1 MAIPPSI
8 GSTKYEYLKARISL
22 VRIVDQGYIG
32 NHRLGTVLDATSGQ
46 AVGPLVAD
54 LAGGPNGRIWTV
66 QRNTGLLLSM
76 DGDHM
81 SLIGRSKELDRILS
95 VIRGPNESALRVVGQ
110 RGVGKSSLLSEI
122 PRLSDYRTVFLRA
135 SASESDWPLS
145 GLTALLDGIDD
156 PVLNRF
162 ADELLRDST
171 GALDVP
177 TVSTMLLNALHQRS
191 SSRTVIVVDDADQLD
206 PSSQAVIGFLARRL
220 SRTDM
225 ALFISVREETPDSTF
240 ASLPTLQLRPLSYN
254 DTVRMLES
262 IPARQAAA
270 AAVHV
275 VAAATRGNPLAA
287 VELYT
292 CLLDRQ
298 AEGKYALPVPL
309 PCKGSF
315 ESEFAATV
323 GGLSQDARHVLDLL
337 SLSCRSDIATLEK
350 VYSQLWPGIDELLA
364 TGMVSRTGAHL
375 RIQDQLLRGYVFAA
389 MTPAVRTANHRAM
402 AEAADPTDPYARR
415 WHLSFTALERQTP
428 FGLLGFAVDL
438 IRSGEI
444 AFAVEY
450 IERALTINPWETE
463 TAARL
468 TAVAELLFNRAEFVY
483 AKRYLTW
490 AQRVTGNPAL
500 ILRLTGLAFEI
511 QFIQGAAVRSSM
523 VLRLVREFGQ
533 HDPVFASN
541 LLAMGSLYYA
551 ERWELEDAVS
561 LLQYIEKFRDSAS
574 ADCLAVVGR
583 AKQLIE
589 VIGGSTDH
597 IGRKHGAGRRG
608 MVPALLV
615 QGRSLSYAEHH
626 ELAQEAFTMVRN
638 SVEAG
643 TINWRETANF
653 LAVDNEIRAGNVR
666 TAIKLIED
674 LELSEPET
682 KYHRGMRHIFRVW
695 RAHALGDEALARVY
709 VTEAQH
715 SFGAESHPA
724 MTAQLAACQG
734 HFALMRGNLA
744 ESLAQLSR
752 AAEIGMAFRNP
763 ALLRCEADLVE
774 VLVRLG
780 RHREATEVLFRLESR
795 SVGLRSPWLMSAIA
809 RSRAMLAD
817 GEQSLQL
824 FSQALEG
831 RIAHESVLE
840 RARTTLCYAER
851 LGAFGR
857 LREARDGLLRAKVLF
872 DEAGADAWTQHVDS
886 LLLDERVE
894 PVRVPGNPAM
904 LMLAD
909 HERALAKMV
918 ARGMRNKEI
927 AATLYVSVRTV
938 EVRLTAIYRKLGVE
952 SRAQLTALAAGKD
965 APSREPYVLPVL

>member
-1 MAIPPSI
+1 
-8 GSTKYEYLKARISL
+8 
-22 VRIVDQGYIG
+22 
-32 NHRLGTVLDATSGQ
+32 
-46 AVGPLVAD
+46 
-54 LAGGPNGRIWTV
+54 
-66 QRNTGLLLSM
+66 
-76 DGDHM
+76 M

-95 VIRGPNESALRVVGQ
+95 VIRGPKESALTVVGR
-110 RGVGKSSLLSEI
+110 RGVGKSALLSEI
-122 PRLSDYRTVFLRA
+122 PRLTGDRTVFLRA

-145 GLTALLDGIDD
+145 GLTALLNGIDD

-162 ADELLRDST
+162 ADELLRDYT
-171 GALDVP
+171 GTMDVP
-177 TVSTMLLNALHQRS
+177 MASTMLLNGLHQRS
-191 SSRTVIVVDDADQLD
+191 SSRTVIVIDDGDQLD

-220 SRTDM
+220 SGTDM
-225 ALFISVREETPDSTF
+225 ALFISMGEETPDSPF

-262 IPARQAAA
+262 IPAPQTTT
-270 AAVHV
+270 AAVHA
-275 VAAATRGNPLAA
+275 VAAATQGNPLAA

-292 CLLDRQ
+292 CLLERQ

-323 GGLSQDARHVLDLL
+323 GGLTQDARRVLDLL
-337 SLSCRSDIATLEK
+337 SLSCRSDITTLEK

-364 TGMVSRTGAHL
+364 TGMVSRTGPHL

-402 AEAADPTDPYARR
+402 AGAADPTDPYARR

-450 IERALTINPWETE
+450 IERALTINPWEAE

-468 TAVAELLFNRAEFVY
+468 ATVAELLFNRGEFVY

-490 AQRVTGNPAL
+490 AQRVTRNPAL

-523 VLRLVREFGQ
+523 VVRLVKEFGQ
-533 HDPVFASN
+533 HDPAYAAS
-541 LLAMGSLYYA
+541 LLTLGALYYA
-551 ERWELEDAVS
+551 ERWELEDALG
-561 LLQYIEKFRDSAS
+561 LLRQAEHFQDFAAPNS
-574 ADCLAVVGR
+574 LAVAGH
-583 AKQLIE
+583 AKLLIE
-589 VIGGSTDH
+589 AIKGNTEHVSRKYDSGGGETV
-597 IGRKHGAGRRG
+597 AT
-608 MVPALLV
+608 LLV
-615 QGRSLSYAEHH
+615 QGRALSYAEHH
-626 ELAQEAFTMVRN
+626 VAAQEAFARVRN
-638 SVEAG
+638 SVDAS
-643 TINWRETANF
+643 TVNWRETADF

-666 TAIKLIED
+666 TAVRLIED

-695 RAHALGDEALARVY
+695 RANALGDRELARVY
-709 VTEAQH
+709 VADAH
-715 SFGAESHPA
+715 HFSGAESHPA
-724 MTAQLAACQG
+724 ITAQLAACQG
-734 HFALMRGNLA
+734 HFALMRGDLA
-744 ESLAQLSR
+744 ESFAQLSR
-752 AAEIGMAFRNP
+752 AAEIGMAFSNP
-763 ALLRCEADLVE
+763 TLLRCEADLVE

-780 RHREATEVLFRLESR
+780 RHREATQALFHLESR
-795 SVGLRSPWLMSAIA
+795 AVGLRSPWLMMAVA

-817 GEQSLQL
+817 GEQSLHL
-824 FSQALEG
+824 FSQALGG
-831 RIAHESVLE
+831 RNTHDSLLE
-840 RARTTLCYAER
+840 RARTLLCYAER
-851 LGAFGR
+851 LSAFGR
-857 LREARDGLLRAKVLF
+857 LRDARDGLLRAKVMF

-894 PVRVPGNPAM
+894 PVRATDNPAM

-927 AATLYVSVRTV
+927 AASLYVSVRTV

-952 SRAQLTALAAGKD
+952 SRAQLTALAAGKET
-965 APSREPYVLPVL
+965 AVREPYVLPVL